1 MSRMGKIPIVP
12 PPGVTVT
19 VNDRGR
25 ISVKGPNG
33 ELSVNC
39 SSLINVR
46 KDGDKI
52 WVGRANDEKK
62 TRALQGLTHRL
73 ITNMITG
80 VTKGY
85 KKELEIIGVGY
96 RAALEGK
103 DLVLLLGFSNPIR
116 YPIAPDVRV
125 KVDKQT
131 IIIVEGI
138 DKQRVGQVAAE
149 IKKFRK
155 PDAYKGKGIRYLGE
169 HVRIKP
175 GKAAVSAGF

>member
-1 MSRMGKIPIVP
+1 MSRMGKVPIAP
-12 PPGVTVT
+12 PAGVTVSLS
-19 VNDRGR
+19 DEGR
-25 ISVKGPNG
+25 IGVKGPKG
-33 ELSVNC
+33 ELSANC

-52 WVGRANDEKK
+52 WVDRADDEKK

-80 VTKGY
+80 VTKGFQ
-85 KKELEIIGVGY
+85 KELEIVGVGY
-96 RAALEGK
+96 RAAVEGK
-103 DLVLLLGFSNPIR
+103 DLVLSLGFSHPVR
-116 YPIAPDVRV
+116 YPIAPDIRI

-155 PDAYKGKGIRYLGE
+155 PDAYKGKGIRYVGE
-169 HVRIKP
+169 HIRIKP
-175 GKAAVSAGF
+175 GKAAVGTGF